1 MTEPLELLHAQL
13 NGETGKL
20 TWKELERHF
29 ARGAVIRVA
38 PGLDLV
44 EVAVRIAHDDKPTIE
59 AWMHDGRIKRAATE
73 DALDWNQRQPIFWAV
88 VVAPWVLV
96 QEDSTALNS

>member
-29 ARGAVIRVA
+29 ARGVVIRVA

-44 EVAVRIAHDDKPTIE
+44 EVAARIARDDKSTIE
-59 AWMHDGRIKRAATE
+59 LWMHDSRIKRASTE
-73 DALDWNQRQPIFWAV
+73 DALDWNQRQACFWAV